1 MKKIIGLVMISA
13 TLLLSACGNETQP
26 AATTPP
32 APAKEVIVV
41 NPAPAPT
48 VIVKEA
54 PAKSTTITLDKNGV
68 KVGTKKVDVEIKK
81 DNK

>member
-1 MKKIIGLVMISA
+1 MKKIIGLVAVSA
-13 TLLLSACGNETQP
+13 TILLAACGNETQP
-26 AATTPP
+26 AAATQTAP
-32 APAKEVIVV
+32 APTKEVIVV
-41 NPAPAPT
+41 NPSPT